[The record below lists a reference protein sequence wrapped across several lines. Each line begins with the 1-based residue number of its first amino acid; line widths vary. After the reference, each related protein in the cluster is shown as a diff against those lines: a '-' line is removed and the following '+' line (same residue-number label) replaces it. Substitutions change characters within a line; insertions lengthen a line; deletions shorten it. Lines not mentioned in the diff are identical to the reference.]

1 MANPDISLMGPAPK
15 LSVLTRASAQLE
27 NAKGRIAVPI
37 LLYLLGVPGIV
48 VIALWAFF
56 FRGR

>member
-1 MANPDISLMGPAPK
+1 MEDPVKKIEKFIDN
-15 LSVLTRASAQLE
+15 V
-27 NAKGRIAVPI
+27 NGRVAVPI

-48 VIALWAFF
+48 VLFLWAFF